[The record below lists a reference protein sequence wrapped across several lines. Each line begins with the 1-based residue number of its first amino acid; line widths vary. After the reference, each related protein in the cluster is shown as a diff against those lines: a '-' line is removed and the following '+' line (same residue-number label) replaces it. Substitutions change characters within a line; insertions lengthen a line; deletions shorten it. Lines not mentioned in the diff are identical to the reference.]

1 MTHWPDDSLALLVL
15 AVFLPELLTQLRVG
29 FRHGRFTNLLS
40 DHVIVTAIGHVG
52 RNGAGATTATGATA
66 TTRTGARALAAA
78 SGTLA
83 TGLTGIARLGA
94 LGALAALTTR
104 AGAPCGAAGVGLH
117 TAVLAALAALAV
129 TGLTGSTGPVARG
142 IGPGTCTIT
151 RRSGTRGPVR
161 CQHLLFRPDAAIKNA
176 QRFIDT
182 PQDGLAPVCAA
193 CLRTTTSAAARRR
206 TGLSTRLPPRL
217 AAGLTTGLT
226 TGWCT
231 WLAASATRATHSAAT
246 GSASGL
252 PCRGSTTLSGSTR
265 RLRRA
270 LRRIRALP
278 GLLAI
283 GLAVTV
289 GVFARAIGTRSARG
303 RPGHGGIAQATAGRR
318 SAGVRPGTTT
328 AASTAA
334 AGLAGAA
341 LRTRAATGR
350 TCRAALRAALSTTS
364 RTGGAR

>member
-1 MTHWPDDSLALLVL
+1 M
-15 AVFLPELLTQLRVG
+15 
-29 FRHGRFTNLLS
+29 
-40 DHVIVTAIGHVG
+40 
-52 RNGAGATTATGATA
+52 
-66 TTRTGARALAAA
+66 
-78 SGTLA
+78 
-83 TGLTGIARLGA
+83 
-94 LGALAALTTR
+94 
-104 AGAPCGAAGVGLH
+104 
-117 TAVLAALAALAV
+117 
-129 TGLTGSTGPVARG
+129 
-142 IGPGTCTIT
+142 
-151 RRSGTRGPVR
+151 
-161 CQHLLFRPDAAIKNA
+161 
-176 QRFIDT
+176 
-182 PQDGLAPVCAA
+182 
-193 CLRTTTSAAARRR
+193 
-206 TGLSTRLPPRL
+206 

-283 GLAVTV
+283 GLAVAI
-289 GVFARAIGTRSARG
+289 GVFARAVGTRSARG

-334 AGLAGAA
+334 STAAAGLTGAA